1 MAFKSD
7 TSSTTSNSTSAVKP
21 ANIAPSCAVTV
32 EPVPA
37 AFTVTVSTPVTLSTW
52 SPADIKLAALSVISM
67 SPPL

>member
-21 ANIAPSCAVTV
+21 ANIAPSCAVT
-32 EPVPA
+32 A
-37 AFTVTVSTPVTLSTW
+37 ALPLISLTVTVSTPVTLSTS